1 MPVSGAKS
9 PMQPALVQAHT
20 LKDPTGRASYL
31 PPDNVELWR
40 CELVRNACMVALAC
54 PYSTAAT
61 KPPPMLTTR
70 ELIRLLT
77 TAIRCGYQAVPQA
90 PPLPPCFILSP
101 PIPLGNMQSCILAAS

>member
-1 MPVSGAKS
+1 MPI
-9 PMQPALVQAHT
+9 VQAHT

-40 CELVRNACMVALAC
+40 SELVRNACMVALAC

-77 TAIRCGYQAVPQA
+77 NAIRSGNQAVLQVSLA
-90 PPLPPCFILSP
+90 SRCSILSP
-101 PIPLGNMQSCILAAS
+101 PIFGQHACV